1 MRTLA
6 SRIKSR
12 PFRKESFAGFI
23 LDRARDTHLDGRYVE
38 KLSIQEKVTS
48 PFGEEQ
54 VFDRTI
60 YRELKFCLFSDF
72 PNMELWDAPRSTT
85 GYISQLVELNNFEV
99 TITPLSVDLLQ
110 WVAGIEANI
119 QTKVTIDSLQISGLE
134 VESGVTAR
142 ILIVGDRD
150 VKDAA
155 QKIARGKKFELDR
168 VHLRFAS
175 PSDPV
180 RIHLSRTGTMK
191 VEEAFIDDYLEPVRR
206 ALPRPRAE

>member
-1 MRTLA
+1 
-6 SRIKSR
+6 
-12 PFRKESFAGFI
+12 
-23 LDRARDTHLDGRYVE
+23 
-38 KLSIQEKVTS
+38 
-48 PFGEEQ
+48 
-54 VFDRTI
+54 
-60 YRELKFCLFSDF
+60 
-72 PNMELWDAPRSTT
+72 
-85 GYISQLVELNNFEV
+85 
-99 TITPLSVDLLQ
+99 
-110 WVAGIEANI
+110 VAGIEANI